1 MASYCWLSLLTS
13 GEDKM
18 KKSVL
23 LIGTVITAICTDF
36 PVFAQTND
44 NDAQDFEVI
53 NVTAT
58 KRSTALQEVP
68 IAVSVV
74 TADTIESAQIRD
86 LLDLQTVVPSL
97 RIGQG
102 ENLISTTFSI
112 RGFGN
117 GGSNPGI
124 EPSVGVFIDGV
135 YRPRGGAQIGDLSN
149 INRVEVLHGPQST
162 LFGKNASAGVISVV
176 TRAPQ
181 FDRSGSMSAT
191 YGNFNTVVL
200 KGDFTGPISE
210 DVAFSVSANYNNR
223 DGYAQDLEQNTDING
238 RNRFGIRSQLLFEP
252 SAELALR
259 FIADYD
265 EIDENCCVVANLVA
279 GPTVPAI
286 DYVSG
291 GVGMITENPF
301 AYTTRTNVEATNR
314 LKNYGF
320 SGHVEYEM
328 HDLAFTSVS
337 AYREFLSDSISDG
350 DFSPADLI
358 GDNTTVTDIK
368 SFSQEFRVAS
378 DFDGPVNFLVGAFYY
393 NEDLVHSDRNLLG
406 TDARAYLDILSQGG
420 LNSVEDILGL
430 TRGTFEASGTGV
442 TTHFD
447 VKDETYSFFGTV
459 DFSVTEQL
467 TLTAGLNYTNDSK
480 DVTANVLSTEPFSAV
495 DLVGLG
501 VAIGVPAEVAN
512 NPAYNPLLPLQ
523 GLQFQPPFLN
533 FPNQVE
539 DGKTR
544 DDDLSYTVRAAFD
557 FSDNVNIYASYATG
571 FKATSWN
578 LSNDSRP
585 FSSDFIAG
593 SSAALPSPPSSA
605 IRDAGL
611 ALANLS
617 SGTRFAGPESSKVY
631 ELGVKGNWRHGYVNF
646 AVFDQSIE
654 GFQSNAFTGTGFALT
669 NAGEQSTFGVELD
682 SKYSPTNALDL
693 FFAVTYLDPIYDS
706 FTGSIFGDLSGERP
720 VGIPEISLSLGGSYR
735 VELANGMELALR
747 ADYSYEDEVQLVRG
761 FVGFGPDTEG
771 AAIAAQN
778 LTREVNMLN
787 AAITL
792 YLTNGI
798 ELSIYGRNL
807 TDDEYLTGAADGV
820 AQQGSVFGSPS
831 APRTYGATVRY
842 KF

>member
-1 MASYCWLSLLTS
+1 
-13 GEDKM
+13 M

-23 LIGTVITAICTDF
+23 LIGTVIGAICTDS

-44 NDAQDFEVI
+44 NDDQAVEVI
-53 NVTAT
+53 MVTAT
-58 KRSTALQEVP
+58 KRATALQEVP

-74 TADTIESAQIRD
+74 NADTIESAQIRD

-135 YRPRGGAQIGDLSN
+135 YRPRGGAQISDLSN
-149 INRVEVLHGPQST
+149 VERVEVLHGPQST
-162 LFGKNASAGVISVV
+162 LFGKNASAGVVSVV
-176 TRAPQ
+176 TRGPQ
-181 FDRSGSMSAT
+181 FVKSGSLSAT

-200 KGDFTGPISE
+200 KGDVTGPIS
-210 DVAFSVSANYNNR
+210 DTVAYSMSANYNSR
-223 DGYAQDLEQNTDING
+223 DGYAQDLAQDTDINA
-238 RNRFGIRSQLLFEP
+238 RNRFGVRGQLLFEP
-252 SAELALR
+252 VAELAVR

-279 GPTVPAI
+279 GPTTPAI

-291 GVGMITENPF
+291 GAGIIAENPF
-301 AYTTRTNVEATNR
+301 SYTTRTNEEATNR
-314 LKNYGF
+314 LKNYGL
-320 SGHVEYEM
+320 SAHVEYEFG
-328 HDLAFTSVS
+328 DLAFTSVT

-358 GDNTTVTDIK
+358 GDNLTVTDIN
-368 SFSQEFRVAS
+368 SFSQELRLAS
-378 DFDGPVNFLVGAFYY
+378 DFDGPVNFLLGGFYY

-406 TDARAYLDILSQGG
+406 SDARAYLEILSQGG
-420 LNSVEDILGL
+420 LSSVEDIMGL
-430 TRGTFEASGTGV
+430 ERGTFEASGSGV
-442 TTHFD
+442 TSNFD
-447 VKDETYSFFGTV
+447 VKNETYSIFGTV
-459 DFSVTEQL
+459 DFDVTDRV

-480 DVTANVLSTEPFSAV
+480 DVIANVLSTEPFSAV

-501 VAIGVPAEVAN
+501 VAIGVPAEFAN
-512 NPAYNPLLPLQ
+512 NPAVNPLLALQ
-523 GLQFQPPFLN
+523 ALQFQPPFLN

-544 DDDLSYTVRAAFD
+544 DDDLSYTARAAFD
-557 FSDNVNIYASYATG
+557 LTDRLNIYASYATG

-593 SSAALPSPPSSA
+593 SAAGAPPPASSA
-605 IRDAGL
+605 IRNAGL
-611 ALANLS
+611 ALPNLTA
-617 SGTRFAGPESSKVY
+617 GTRYAGPESSKVF
-631 ELGVKGNWRHGYVNF
+631 ELGLKGSWKNSAVNL
-646 AVFDQSIE
+646 AVFEQSIK

-669 NAGEQSTFGVELD
+669 NAGEQSTVGVELD
-682 SKYSPTNALDL
+682 SKYSPSDDLDL

-720 VGIPEISLSLGGSYR
+720 VGIPEISYSIGASYR
-735 VELANGMELALR
+735 TEFSNGMELALR
-747 ADYSYEDEVQLVRG
+747 ADYLYEDEVQLVRG
-761 FVGFGPDTEG
+761 FVGFGADTAG
-771 AAIAAQN
+771 AAAAASN
-778 LTREVNMLN
+778 LTREVKSLN

-792 YLTNGI
+792 YLINGV
-798 ELSIYGRNL
+798 EVSIYGRNL

-820 AQQGSVFGSPS
+820 AQQGSVFGSPN
-831 APRTYGATVRY
+831 APRTYGATARY